1 MHGGK
6 SRLIVVVS
14 AVALAACGSS
24 AASGPIT
31 TATPPPVSPA
41 AAVVGGDPL
50 TLRTPQG
57 VVHGTLAGSARAFL
71 GIPFAA
77 APVGPRRWQ
86 APQPA
91 AHWTPTLQAAHL
103 SAPCPQT
110 IPVVNSYEGSEDC
123 LYANVYAP
131 GSVPTAPRPVLVWIY
146 GGGFTVGSSGD
157 DSVANMAARQGA
169 VAVSFNYRLG
179 PLGFLALSSLATE
192 DPHHGTGNLGLLD
205 QQAALRWV
213 RDNIAAYGGDPH
225 QVTIYGES
233 AGGISVCAQLVSPAS
248 AGLFQ
253 RAITESGP
261 CTLPAQPLATA
272 EHQGTTLATAL
283 GCPTDAAELACI
295 RTKPVRQVIQAVPPE
310 PLFLFGRGARWG
322 PVVDGVT
329 VPGNV
334 PRLLATGHFHR
345 VPVIVGA
352 NRDEGRLFVGLR
364 QLEIGSPLTAA
375 RWAASVTAYFGP
387 TTGARVIRQYPL
399 SAYPDAGAALG
410 QAVGDAV
417 LTCPAVAS
425 AKALSRWVPVYEYE
439 YDHAPNPFI
448 LATPGIDLGAFHAA
462 ELPYVFGAPTQSS
475 GNFGFTPAEQQLSD
489 TVAGAWA
496 RFAVTGSPSGGG
508 LAWPRLTSPSGPYL
522 VLDTPTS
529 SARAMKAA
537 PCGFWA
543 STGWTAADKLAPSMA
558 GSSTVTTTVTTSS

>member
-1 MHGGK
+1 MNRGE
-6 SRLIVVVS
+6 SLLAVVVS
-14 AVALAACGSS
+14 AVTLSACGSS
-24 AASGPIT
+24 AASGPAT
-31 TATPPPVSPA
+31 TAASVALASPA
-41 AAVVGGDPL
+41 AAVVSGNPF

-57 VVHGTLAGSARAFL
+57 VVHGTSAGSARAFL

-77 APVGPRRWQ
+77 PPVGPRRWQ

-91 AHWTPTLQAAHL
+91 AHWTTTLEAAHL
-103 SAPCPQT
+103 SAPCPQI

-131 GSVPTAPRPVLVWIY
+131 ASVPTAPRPVLVWIY

-169 VAVSFNYRLG
+169 IAVSFNYRLG
-179 PLGFLALSSLATE
+179 SLGFLALSSLATE

-213 RDNIAAYGGDPH
+213 RDNIAAYGGDPR

-272 EHQGTTLATAL
+272 ERQGATLATML
-283 GCPTDAAELACI
+283 GCPTDAVELACI
-295 RTKPVRQVIQAVPPE
+295 RSKPAQQVIQAMPPD
-310 PLFLFGRGARWG
+310 PSFLFGAGAQWG
-322 PVVDGVT
+322 PVADGVT

-334 PRLLATGHFHR
+334 SRLLATGKFRR

-352 NRDEGRLFVGLR
+352 NRDEGRLFVGLH
-364 QLEIGSPLTAA
+364 QLEIGNPLTAA
-375 RWAASVTAYFGP
+375 QWTASVTAYFGP
-387 TTGARVIRQYPL
+387 TVGARVMQQYPL

-417 LTCPAVAS
+417 LACPAVAS
-425 AKALSRWVPVYEYE
+425 AIALARWVPVYEYE

-448 LATPGIDLGAFHAA
+448 LAMPGIDLGAFHAA
-462 ELPYVFGAPTQSS
+462 EMPYVFGAPTQSS
-475 GNFGFTPAEQQLSD
+475 GNFSFNPAEQKLSD

-496 RFAVTGSPSGGG
+496 RFAATGSPAGGG
-508 LAWPRLTSPSGPYL
+508 LTWPRLTGSSGSYL

-529 SARAMKAA
+529 LARAMKAA

-543 STGWTAADKLAPSMA
+543 DTGWTVADKLAPSTTGA
-558 GSSTVTTTVTTSS
+558 TASTTTVP

>member
-1 MHGGK
+1 M
-6 SRLIVVVS
+6 
-14 AVALAACGSS
+14 
-24 AASGPIT
+24 
-31 TATPPPVSPA
+31 
-41 AAVVGGDPL
+41 VGGDPL

-57 VVHGTLAGSARAFL
+57 VVHGTSAGTARAFL

-91 AHWTPTLQAAHL
+91 VHWTAPLQAAHL
-103 SAPCPQT
+103 SAPCPQI
-110 IPVVNSYEGSEDC
+110 IPVVNSYAGSEDC

-131 GSVPTAPRPVLVWIY
+131 RSVPAVPRPVLVWIY
-146 GGGFTVGSSGD
+146 GGGFTVGGSGD

-213 RDNIAAYGGDPH
+213 RDNIAAYGGDPR

-233 AGGISVCAQLVSPAS
+233 AGGISVCVQLVSPAS
-248 AGLFQ
+248 DGLFQ

-261 CTLPAQPLATA
+261 CTLPAQPLTTA
-272 EHQGTTLATAL
+272 EHQGTMLATTL
-283 GCPTDAAELACI
+283 GCPTDATELACI
-295 RTKPVRQVIQAVPPE
+295 RSKPVRQVIQAMPPD
-310 PLFLFGRGARWG
+310 PSFLFGSGAQWG
-322 PVVDGVT
+322 PVADGVT
-329 VPGNV
+329 VPDNV
-334 PRLLATGHFHR
+334 PRLLATGQFHR

-352 NRDEGRLFVGLR
+352 NRDEGRLFVGLH

-375 RWAASVTAYFGP
+375 QWAASVTAYFGP
-387 TTGARVIRQYPL
+387 AVGARVMRQYPL

-417 LTCPAVAS
+417 LACPAVAS
-425 AKALSRWVPVYEYE
+425 ATALARWVPVYEYE
-439 YDHAPNPFI
+439 FDHVPNPFV
-448 LATPGIDLGAFHAA
+448 LAMPGIDLGAFHAA

-475 GNFGFTPAEQQLSD
+475 GNFSFTPAEQQLSD
-489 TVAGAWA
+489 TVAASWA
-496 RFAVTGSPSGGG
+496 RFAGTGSPSGGG
-508 LAWPRLTSPSGPYL
+508 LTWPRLTSSSGSYL
-522 VLDTPTS
+522 VLDTPTA
-529 SARAMKAA
+529 SARAMKATL
-537 PCGFWA
+537 CGFWA
-543 STGWTAADKLAPSMA
+543 STGWTVADKLAPS
-558 GSSTVTTTVTTSS
+558 STGATTTTGAP